1 MSKSQRSARRESN
14 SVWCKFH
21 FTEGKIKTEEI
32 KSAQTQI
39 ALQKKEMRKF
49 LPLSHQGRVFQS
61 MQ

>member
-1 MSKSQRSARRESN
+1 MSKTQRSAQPESDSGSCN
-14 SVWCKFH
+14 V
-21 FTEGKIKTEEI
+21 KIKTKEI
-32 KSAQTQI
+32 KDAQKQN